1 MGVQNQHYKMQSV
14 DELMEYAW
22 LKPKDSGLKLDIFV
36 DDGFAYAREEH
47 PLLLFVRNGF
57 GRSCSSFFPIS
68 ISEKPKILD
77 SDIIINVDNSYILEI
92 YNFIQANVMH
102 LRDLANEKISINEF
116 FEKLRINGTD

>member
-1 MGVQNQHYKMQSV
+1 MGIHEQHYKIQSV

-36 DDGFAYAREEH
+36 DDGFAYVRGEH

-68 ISEKPKILD
+68 ISEKPQILD
-77 SDIIINVDNSYILEI
+77 SDIIINVDNSYILGI
-92 YNFIQANVMH
+92 YNLIQTNVEH
-102 LRDLANEKISINEF
+102 LRDLANKKITINEF
-116 FEKLRINGTD
+116 FEKLKINGTD